1 MRRMTDRAARGRNR
15 QRTRRR
21 AKTFREPTAICEIQS
36 NSPQSDVCRDAPSHT
51 NDEMGISR
59 VGHSGQ
65 GERTAH
71 KRTHRNRHS
80 RNMPNKRF
88 QATPAPRT
96 CCGPPSCR
104 GCTKA
109 TVLKTPSMVT
119 MRLPRKARQNLP
131 LPIVL
136 ERSRF
141 IAHGGG
147 RHPRG
152 DLSQGLDG
160 RADHGQP
167 GAGASGHGRTR
178 RARGRGGVPGCG
190 HLGC

>member
-119 MRLPRKARQNLP
+119 MRLPRKARQNHP

-136 ERSRF
+136 ERIGYCHRVVSPQLGEPSTVCVPLSRC
-141 IAHGGG
+141 
-147 RHPRG
+147 PRWPP
-152 DLSQGLDG
+152 SVGL
-160 RADHGQP
+160 RV
-167 GAGASGHGRTR
+167 RVR
-178 RARGRGGVPGCG
+178 RGELRWS
-190 HLGC
+190 